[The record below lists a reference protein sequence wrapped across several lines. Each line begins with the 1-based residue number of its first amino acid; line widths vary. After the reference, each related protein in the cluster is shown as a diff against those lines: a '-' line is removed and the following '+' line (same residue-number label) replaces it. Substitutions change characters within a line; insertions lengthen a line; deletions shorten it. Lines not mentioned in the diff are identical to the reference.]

1 MYGIDVCVM
10 YVCMKMKIVKVG
22 YEIIIITIIPSIDKQ
37 GLNALHGGPLLRA
50 SEDEGSVPA

>member
-1 MYGIDVCVM
+1 
-10 YVCMKMKIVKVG
+10 MKMKIVKVG

-50 SEDEGSVPA
+50 SEDGGSVPA